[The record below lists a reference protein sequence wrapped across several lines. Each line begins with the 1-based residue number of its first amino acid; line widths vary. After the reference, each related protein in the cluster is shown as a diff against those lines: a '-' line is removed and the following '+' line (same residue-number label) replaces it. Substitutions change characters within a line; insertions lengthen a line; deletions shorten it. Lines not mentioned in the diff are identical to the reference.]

1 MKDLKDWKQTANCH
15 ARCTSKRG
23 PCQRHVTHGVKCW
36 YHGRKSP
43 GLNVT
48 KSKIPKAGLGLFTTK
63 HIKKGGEIDEFKG
76 PSRTAAE
83 VDKFPLAEQAMCIPK
98 KSTGK
103 FIDVAGTRS
112 CYARYA
118 NEAPSQKK
126 VNADIEEKKV
136 RGSKRSKVELE
147 ATKDLPA
154 WTEIETD
161 YGVGYPRDYKHWRKG
176 VHNYAPGVRPSGKHR
191 GKTEDLLH
199 SNLALL
205 NKLGQHVTTRRR
217 R

>member
-1 MKDLKDWKQTANCH
+1 MKDLKEWKQTANCQ
-15 ARCTSKRG
+15 ARCTTKRG
-23 PCQRHVTHGVKCW
+23 PCARHVTHGIKCW
-36 YHGRKSP
+36 YHGRKNP

-63 HIKKGGEIDEFKG
+63 PVKKGAEIAEFKG
-76 PSRTAAE
+76 LTATKAE
-83 VDKFPLAEQAMCIPK
+83 VDRMSLPEQAMCIPK
-98 KSTGK
+98 KSGT

-118 NEAPSQKK
+118 NEAPTKQG

-136 RGSKRSKVELE
+136 RGSRRTKVELE
-147 ATKDLPA
+147 AKHDLPG
-154 WTEIETD
+154 WSEVEVD

-176 VHNYAPGVRPSGKHR
+176 VHNYAPGVRASGKNR
-191 GKTEDLLH
+191 GKSEDLLYG
-199 SNLALL
+199 NLATL

-217 R
+217 